1 MWRHCDKDEVA
12 RDEKLGP
19 YRVGPERVRQ
29 VEREVEELRIKR
41 DVLKRPVV
49 LWVKEA
55 AQR

>member
-1 MWRHCDKDEVA
+1 
-12 RDEKLGP
+12 
-19 YRVGPERVRQ
+19 VRQ